1 MIRPFCIFLCL
12 LPATAMLLGRVHAE
26 DQAHDFVFAQ
36 EPMPPSP
43 GAPSRDLLRKPGSAV
58 LVGKSIEYSGTYIGL
73 YNCSIQGNSII
84 CYFVLTRKDDGV
96 YDYPEDFVTNS
107 QPRLI
112 DDFHIEHRHTHFSYL
127 NGRGQQ
133 QPTITLDK
141 GESVWFVLEFAE
153 GAEDIQNILILFGG
167 SQIRGTMTH

>member
-1 MIRPFCIFLCL
+1 MLCAFLNL
-12 LPATAMLLGRVHAE
+12 SLVTVMLLGGVHAE
-26 DQAHDFVFAQ
+26 DRAHDLVLAQ

-43 GAPSRDLLRKPGSAV
+43 GAPSRDLLRKPGSAT
-58 LVGKSIEYSGTYIGL
+58 LVGEPIEYWGAHIGL

-84 CYFVLTRKDDGV
+84 CHFVLTKKDDNV
-96 YDYPEDFVTNS
+96 RTYPENFVTNT

-112 DDFHIEHRHTHFSYL
+112 DDFRIEHRHTHFSYL

-133 QPTITLDK
+133 QPQITLDK
-141 GESVWFVLEFAE
+141 GESAWFVLEFAD
-153 GAEDIQNILILFGG
+153 GAEDIQNILILFGN